1 MEHRTNFFLLLQAV
15 NYHCFAAFLSIPA
28 AQFKLVLDSIIWAF
42 KHTMRNV
49 ADTGLSI
56 LNQLLQNVSGA
67 GPEAAQSFYK
77 TYYTDILQHM
87 FSVVTD
93 TSHTAGLTMHA
104 TILAYMFSLVESG
117 KVTVLLNPNAEAS
130 AAAAPD
136 SVTASNVAYVQDFVA
151 NLLRTAFPHLTDNQ
165 IKITVQGLFN
175 LDQDI
180 PAFKEHLRDF
190 LVQIREF
197 TGEDDSDLFLD
208 EREAALKAAQEEKRK
223 IQVSVPG
230 MLNPHEAEEM
240 QEM

>member
-1 MEHRTNFFLLLQAV
+1 
-15 NYHCFAAFLSIPA
+15 
-28 AQFKLVLDSIIWAF
+28 
-42 KHTMRNV
+42 MRNV

-56 LNQLLQNVSGA
+56 LNQLLQNVSA
-67 GPEAAQSFYK
+67 HPDAAQSFYK

-104 TILAYMFSLVESG
+104 NILAYMFSLVETG
-117 KVTVLLNPNAEAS
+117 KVTIPLNPNEN
-130 AAAAPD
+130 AAAAVD
-136 SVTASNVAYVQDFVA
+136 NSVAADRVTASNVSYVQDFVA

-197 TGEDDSDLFLD
+197 TGEDDSDLFLE
-208 EREAALKAAQEEKRK
+208 EREATLKAAQEEKRK
-223 IQVSVPG
+223 IQISVPG